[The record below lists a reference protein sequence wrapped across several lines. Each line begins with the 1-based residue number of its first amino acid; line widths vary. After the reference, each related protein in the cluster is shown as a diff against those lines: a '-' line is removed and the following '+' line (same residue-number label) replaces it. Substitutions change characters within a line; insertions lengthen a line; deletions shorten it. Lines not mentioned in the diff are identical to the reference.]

1 MDSNKNIIAAISL
14 SAAII
19 VLWALFFSPSPEDR
33 EKIKQKRI
41 DSVKSLDAPEI
52 ENSETNNLLSRKE
65 ALNKDK
71 RIVFENDNVKGSISL
86 KGAIID
92 DLLFKNYN
100 EKLEG
105 TKKVVLLNPR
115 NASNTYYLE
124 TGWVTNNKNIDL
136 PNNKSKWKVEGNT
149 KLSPGNDVKLIWKNA
164 QGLAFEKIISID
176 NKFLFTVN
184 QKIKNNTNKI
194 YNFYPYS
201 QIIRKNIP
209 KDIVN
214 FFILHEGPLGV
225 FDDQLV
231 EKDYDDVI
239 DKKYSINAE
248 KGFLGITDKYWLT
261 SLIPEK
267 NKNFR
272 ADFEYSEKFKIS
284 YIETEALEA
293 QPNNQIS
300 NKVDIVIA
308 AKEVDVIDE
317 YNEKLGLSKFDLV
330 IDWGWF
336 YWIVKPLFFLNDY
349 FFKLAGNYGL
359 AIILITVCL
368 RLLFFPLNNYAFRS
382 MSRMKILQPEMARLK
397 EVHKDDKM
405 KLQQA
410 IMQLYKKEG
419 VNPVSGCVPILI
431 SIPFFFAIYKML
443 FVTIEMRH
451 QPFFGW
457 IKDLSEKD
465 PTSIFNLFGLIPWA
479 PPEFLIIGGL
489 PVLMGLTM
497 WAQQKLNP
505 APQDDIQKKI
515 FMFFPVFLTVILAP
529 FPSGLVLYW
538 TANNILTMAQ
548 QYVIMK
554 RTTVKTSQ

>member
-71 RIVFENDNVKGSISL
+71 RIIFENDNVKGSISL

-100 EKLEG
+100 ENLEG
-105 TKKVVLLNPR
+105 KKKVVLLNPR
-115 NASNTYYLE
+115 NASDTYYLE
-124 TGWVTNNKNIDL
+124 TGWVSNNKNIDL

-149 KLSPGNDVKLIWKNA
+149 KLSPGNDIKLVWKNA
-164 QGLAFEKIISID
+164 QGLSFEKIISID

-209 KDIVN
+209 RDIVN

-284 YIETEALEA
+284 YIETESLEA
-293 QPNNQIS
+293 QPNKQIS

-349 FFKLAGNYGL
+349 FFKLAGNYGV

-368 RLLFFPLNNYAFRS
+368 RLVFFPLNNYAFRS
-382 MSRMKILQPEMARLK
+382 MSRMKILQPDMARLK

-457 IKDLSEKD
+457 INDLSEKD

>member
-19 VLWALFFSPSPEDR
+19 VLWAFFFSPSPEDR

-71 RIVFENDNVKGSISL
+71 RIIFENDNVKGSISL

-115 NASNTYYLE
+115 NASDTYYLE

-164 QGLAFEKIISID
+164 QGLTFEKIISID

-209 KDIVN
+209 RDIVN

-267 NKNFR
+267 NKKFR

-293 QPNNQIS
+293 QPNKQIS

-349 FFKLAGNYGL
+349 FFKLAGNYGV

-368 RLLFFPLNNYAFRS
+368 RLVFFPLNNYAFRS